1 MSSFNVIDKLFFSWD
16 AASLAMTVAENSQHK
31 INKVQKTLLEC
42 VCFTIDFRLEV
53 DYQL

>member
-1 MSSFNVIDKLFFSWD
+1 MNSFNVVVKSFFSWE
-16 AASLAMTVAENSQHK
+16 AASLAMRVAENKQHK
-31 INKVQKTLLEC
+31 INKVQKILLLC